1 MRTKIQNEFKVKFSD
16 KDRNKGVDILA
27 LCLIKE
33 LGRNKN
39 IPEELVRAVES
50 QDVLHLGFVNIELT
64 RL

>member
-1 MRTKIQNEFKVKFSD
+1 MRGLMRTKIQNEFKVKFSD

-39 IPEELVRAVES
+39 ISEELVRAVEIKY
-50 QDVLHLGFVNIELT
+50 DNE
-64 RL
+64 

>member
-39 IPEELVRAVES
+39 ISEELVRVVEIKY
-50 QDVLHLGFVNIELT
+50 DNE
-64 RL
+64 

>member
-1 MRTKIQNEFKVKFSD
+1 MRTKIQNEFKVKFND

-39 IPEELVRAVES
+39 IPGRISYDSASPVP
-50 QDVLHLGFVNIELT
+50 I
-64 RL
+64 

>member
-1 MRTKIQNEFKVKFSD
+1 MRGLMRTKVQNEFKVKFSD

-39 IPEELVRAVES
+39 IPEKLVRAVKIKYDNE
-50 QDVLHLGFVNIELT
+50 
-64 RL
+64 

>member
-16 KDRNKGVDILA
+16 KDRNKGLDILA

-39 IPEELVRAVES
+39 IPEELVRAVKIKYDNE
-50 QDVLHLGFVNIELT
+50 
-64 RL
+64 

>member
-39 IPEELVRAVES
+39 IPEELV
-50 QDVLHLGFVNIELT
+50 VNIELT

>member
-1 MRTKIQNEFKVKFSD
+1 MRTKVQNEFKVKFSD

-39 IPEELVRAVES
+39 IPEKLVRAVKIKYDNE
-50 QDVLHLGFVNIELT
+50 
-64 RL
+64 